1 MDDITLTKDQI
12 ENIIQLHDHF
22 KHLQTFNI
30 TLEDNGSVAVKFKLS
45 DLNSKNEKQFVKKLI
60 YN

>member
-1 MDDITLTKDQI
+1 MDQITLTKDQI

-22 KHLQTFNI
+22 KHLQSFDI
-30 TLEDNGSVAVKFKLS
+30 TLEDDGSVAVKFKLS
-45 DLNSKNEKQFVKKLI
+45 DLKSKNEKQFVEKLL